1 MIDPTM
7 SNPIIDRLPDHLKQ
21 YILPQNYEH
30 YTYENQAVWRYVMR
44 KSTDYLPSVAHESY
58 LDGLNRTGINTE
70 VIPSMYG
77 MNPILKDIGWAAVAV
92 DGLIP
97 SAAFMEFQAYN
108 VLVIA
113 SDIRL
118 LKNIEYTTT
127 PDIIHEAAGHAP
139 IIANSDY
146 SEYLRLFGEIG
157 ARAISSYA
165 DRQLFEAVRELAS
178 LKEKV
183 ATASERIAQLERD
196 IMRLQDEMTEPSELQ
211 LLKNLHWWTI
221 EYGLF
226 GSVDNPRIYGAGLLS
241 SIGESKWCLTDN
253 VKKIPLSIDAVYQSF
268 DVTKPQPQLFVTPS
282 FSYLSEILNEFAE
295 TMAVR
300 TGGLSGV
307 DKLIKSKQL
316 GTIELST
323 GLQITGVFSDRY
335 VNDDGDLCYVQTDGP
350 TALAYRE
357 RELIGHSS
365 DQYPAGYGVAIGKL
379 RGVNKELEDMSPR
392 ELVNYNIVEGEKISL
407 QFERGITVSGQVITG
422 TRNILGKIMLVALKG
437 CSVMWQGKHI
447 FHPDQ
452 DIYYLAIG
460 SKIVSAHAGPAD
472 LKSFDLL
479 DHVKTDTI
487 TIHDLVKSPTE
498 DVYKQLRSY
507 RSIEASTDQL
517 DSLTDEILRDFDQEW
532 LILLELYEI
541 LIKHN
546 LPKAHIVYDQLN
558 KVSEKDENLKE
569 LIESGLRLIDQ
580 HNSVPV

>member
-44 KSTDYLPSVAHESY
+44 KSADYLPSVAHESY

-183 ATASERIAQLERD
+183 ATASERIAQLE
-196 IMRLQDEMTEPSELQ
+196 
-211 LLKNLHWWTI
+211 
-221 EYGLF
+221 
-226 GSVDNPRIYGAGLLS
+226 
-241 SIGESKWCLTDN
+241 
-253 VKKIPLSIDAVYQSF
+253 
-268 DVTKPQPQLFVTPS
+268 
-282 FSYLSEILNEFAE
+282 
-295 TMAVR
+295 
-300 TGGLSGV
+300 
-307 DKLIKSKQL
+307 
-316 GTIELST
+316 
-323 GLQITGVFSDRY
+323 
-335 VNDDGDLCYVQTDGP
+335 
-350 TALAYRE
+350 
-357 RELIGHSS
+357 
-365 DQYPAGYGVAIGKL
+365 
-379 RGVNKELEDMSPR
+379 
-392 ELVNYNIVEGEKISL
+392 
-407 QFERGITVSGQVITG
+407 
-422 TRNILGKIMLVALKG
+422 
-437 CSVMWQGKHI
+437 
-447 FHPDQ
+447 
-452 DIYYLAIG
+452 
-460 SKIVSAHAGPAD
+460 
-472 LKSFDLL
+472 
-479 DHVKTDTI
+479 
-487 TIHDLVKSPTE
+487 
-498 DVYKQLRSY
+498 
-507 RSIEASTDQL
+507 
-517 DSLTDEILRDFDQEW
+517 
-532 LILLELYEI
+532 
-541 LIKHN
+541 
-546 LPKAHIVYDQLN
+546 
-558 KVSEKDENLKE
+558 
-569 LIESGLRLIDQ
+569 
-580 HNSVPV
+580 